1 MRQESPEWV
10 EMIEENDDILSLSD
24 AERLLIC
31 ASILETPYYKSQNLE
46 VDKKWMESTQRAD
59 IFRRPIEFL
68 NEYNNLDKL
77 SLICILC
84 KALNRRNKKV
94 SYDIL
99 YTRSYNDENSVF
111 VLRIKNSYLE
121 FDSYAKNIPIL
132 MNAKRNLKGFIQQAT
147 HTL

>member
-1 MRQESPEWV
+1 
-10 EMIEENDDILSLSD
+10 MIEENDDIISLSD

-31 ASILETPYYKSQNLE
+31 ASILEAPYYKLQNLE
-46 VDKKWMESTQRAD
+46 VDKKWMENTHRAD
-59 IFRRPIEFL
+59 IYRRSIEFS
-68 NEYNNLDKL
+68 NEYNNSDKL

-84 KALNRRNKKV
+84 KALNRKNKKD
-94 SYDIL
+94 SYDIF

-111 VLRIKNSYLE
+111 VLRTKNSYFE